1 MSLNKEPQGWML
13 QIVSFGQQFVYFSCE
28 QLYVATSN
36 NSSSRDL
43 LVQHGNSSKE
53 FRRRANKKIYVKSN
67 YQEKP
72 EFKSDID
79 KGNEDKGNKDR

>member
-1 MSLNKEPQGWML
+1 ML
-13 QIVSFGQQFVYFSCE
+13 QIVSFGLQFIYFSCE

-36 NSSSRDL
+36 NSSSSSRDL
-43 LVQHGNSSKE
+43 FVQHGNSSKE

-72 EFKSDID
+72 EYK
-79 KGNEDKGNKDR
+79 